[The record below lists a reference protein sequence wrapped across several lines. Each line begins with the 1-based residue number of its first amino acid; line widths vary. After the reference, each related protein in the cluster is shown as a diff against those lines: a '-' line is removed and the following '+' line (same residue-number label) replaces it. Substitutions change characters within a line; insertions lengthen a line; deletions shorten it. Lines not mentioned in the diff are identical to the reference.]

1 MTSVA
6 ELFSA
11 RKTLLQRQATRTAER
26 CETRFEAKWTAV
38 ARVKLWERGTCE
50 TCGHIQITPIGRFL
64 KETDPS
70 GALRLARVETFAAHG
85 HLPEIVDFLNTNI
98 PFCLDCF
105 GLADE
110 PEETKPEGT
119 ITSEEQS

>member
-6 ELFSA
+6 ELFTA
-11 RKTLLQRQATRTAER
+11 RKTLLQRQAVRTAER

-50 TCGHIQITPIGRFL
+50 ACGKIQVTPIGRFL

-70 GALRLARVETFAAHG
+70 GALRLARVETFAAHR
-85 HLPEIVDFLNTNI
+85 HLPEVIDFLNTSI
-98 PFCLDCF
+98 PFCLNCF
-105 GLADE
+105 DLADGIDGQTPTTGE
-110 PEETKPEGT
+110 KA
-119 ITSEEQS
+119 